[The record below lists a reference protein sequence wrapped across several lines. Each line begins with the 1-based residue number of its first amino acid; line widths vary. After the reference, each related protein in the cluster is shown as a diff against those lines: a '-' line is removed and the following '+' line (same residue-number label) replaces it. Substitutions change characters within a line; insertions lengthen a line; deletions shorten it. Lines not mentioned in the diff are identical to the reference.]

1 MGGDVS
7 DYRLVIEP
15 EITELLAQQNQ
26 LLDKQ
31 NQVFD
36 KLNGT
41 LSNVSDTL
49 STTLTSLSENIS
61 KLDNTLTNAYKCSS
75 WPLDVISIPKCCSM
89 WVGIVII
96 LVLFALIVI
105 FRCIYKDS
113 ARCTGCSLTEI
124 KNTICNRKKVSSI
137 IMLVAIA
144 ALYPFQN
151 TSVFNLDNGNYAFR
165 FDYFFIY
172 FFISLMVLVVLN
184 LLLVEA
190 IKLEE
195 DGDNKN
201 KKNEKAA
208 SSTDQLNNPE

>member
-41 LSNVSDTL
+41 LSNL
-49 STTLTSLSENIS
+49 SNTELLSQQ
-61 KLDNTLTNAYKCSS
+61 NTLLEKLIDLLDERSNAITSQCSNIILSPFVIWSFIVGLTLLLSHYLLKQKYKQCKYFIII
-75 WPLDVISIPKCCSM
+75 PLLGISLIHSLVNTTIPDIDSQSCNEWVILLFH
-89 WVGIVII
+89 WADAI
-96 LVLFALIVI
+96 LVLIVLGL
-105 FRCIYKDS
+105 F
-113 ARCTGCSLTEI
+113 
-124 KNTICNRKKVSSI
+124 V
-137 IMLVAIA
+137 
-144 ALYPFQN
+144 P
-151 TSVFNLDNGNYAFR
+151 
-165 FDYFFIY
+165 
-172 FFISLMVLVVLN
+172 
-184 LLLVEA
+184 EA

-208 SSTDQLNNPE
+208 SSTDQSNKPE